1 MSYLFLRI
9 HGSIP
14 PPPKLNNQSR
24 TTAPAFISGYR
35 LQGEYH
41 YDERIIINNAV
52 EGTIFH
58 TLRLVIDN
66 NSVQSTKVFLD
77 KDLIGSFQE
86 HFVPRLKGGVF
97 VTHKVGSVGLFQNF
111 VIKGCNKFNAD
122 GKCLDGMQISHTFLF
137 ALADKAFPYDNTNI
151 KVLIFRPCVL
161 C

>member
-35 LQGEYH
+35 LHGEYY
-41 YDERIIINNAV
+41 YDERITINYTV

-58 TLRLVIDN
+58 LLRLVIDN
-66 NSVQSTKVFLD
+66 NSFQSTKVFLD
-77 KDLIGSFQE
+77 NDLIGSFQE

-122 GKCLDGMQISHTFLF
+122 GKCLDGIQISHIFCLHWPILNN
-137 ALADKAFPYDNTNI
+137 LAN
-151 KVLIFRPCVL
+151 
-161 C
+161 

>member
-1 MSYLFLRI
+1 MGDIHIKNYILSYLFLRI

-35 LQGEYH
+35 LHGEYY
-41 YDERIIINNAV
+41 YDERITMNYTV

-58 TLRLVIDN
+58 LLRLVIDN
-66 NSVQSTKVFLD
+66 NSFQSTKLFLD
-77 KDLIGSFQE
+77 NDLIGSFQE

-122 GKCLDGMQISHTFLF
+122 GKCLDGIQISHTFLF
-137 ALADKAFPYDNTNI
+137 ALADTEF
-151 KVLIFRPCVL
+151 LL
-161 C
+161 QQH